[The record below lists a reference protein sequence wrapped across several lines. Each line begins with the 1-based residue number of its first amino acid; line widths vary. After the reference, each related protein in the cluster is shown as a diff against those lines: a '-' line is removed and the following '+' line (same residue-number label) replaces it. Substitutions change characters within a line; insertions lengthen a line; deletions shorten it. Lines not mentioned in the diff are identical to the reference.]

1 MGKSL
6 KREKL
11 EELRDFN
18 RKSKRKVW
26 YWRKKVDE
34 MEK

>member
-18 RKSKRKVW
+18 RKKK
-26 YWRKKVDE
+26 KKVSIGGRE
-34 MEK
+34 QMN

>member
-1 MGKSL
+1 MAIILDYLEAVSMGKSL

-18 RKSKRKVW
+18 R
-26 YWRKKVDE
+26 
-34 MEK
+34 

>member
-18 RKSKRKVW
+18 RRILESGIGDKMGMS
-26 YWRKKVDE
+26 
-34 MEK
+34 

>member
-11 EELRDFN
+11 EELREFN
-18 RKSKRKVW
+18 RKNEEESQ
-26 YWRKKVDE
+26 YWR
-34 MEK
+34 